1 MHALSNVI
9 IGLLVFGVVV
19 FVHEFGH
26 FMAARWRGVPVD
38 VFSIG
43 FGPALC
49 AWPDRYGTRWQ
60 LSLLPLGGYVK
71 LHGAGVEENP
81 PPPDEAAR
89 DAADPS
95 SYQNQPLLTRVLVT
109 VMGPAFNF
117 LFAILLFI
125 LLYSLY
131 GRPEIKPDIAMV
143 APQSA
148 AAQAGLQK
156 GDHLLSIDGRR
167 ILSVPDFQAAVAAHP
182 GAHIVL
188 GIARDGHDLDV
199 PVTLQSVEEK
209 GVAGKAHA
217 TGRLG
222 IGFAVVR
229 AKPMPFWKAIPA
241 GIEETWHMTCQVVQT
256 LWQMLT
262 GQRNP
267 DQLSGTIGIINM
279 SGQAAHYGLAA
290 LLFFIAM
297 LSANLGLLN
306 LFPVPMLDGGHL
318 LFYTIEAVRGR
329 PISQRAQGY
338 AFQAGLVLVLALFL
352 FSNYNDL
359 SRLGAFSWLT
369 GHKG

>member
-1 MHALSNVI
+1 MHGLFNIAV
-9 IGLLVFGVVV
+9 GLLVFGLVV

-49 AWPDRYGTRWQ
+49 SWHDRYGTRWQ

-71 LHGAGVEENP
+71 LHDAEPEENLP
-81 PPPDEAAR
+81 PPEEAAAA
-89 DAADPS
+89 AADPN
-95 SYQNQPLLTRVLVT
+95 SYQNQPLLTRCLVT

-117 LFAILLFI
+117 LFAILIFA
-125 LLYSLY
+125 LLYGVY
-131 GRPEIKPDIAMV
+131 GRPEVQPDVAMV
-143 APQSA
+143 APESA
-148 AAQAGLQK
+148 AAQAGVEK
-156 GDHLLSIDGRR
+156 GDRLLTLDGRK
-167 ILSVPDFQAAVAAHP
+167 ILGVPDFQAQIAAHP
-182 GAHIVL
+182 GAHVTL
-188 GIARDGHDLDV
+188 GVARDGHDVTL
-199 PVTLQSVEEK
+199 PVTLQSVQDGARK
-209 GVAGKAHA
+209 I
-217 TGRLG
+217 GRLG
-222 IGFAVVR
+222 IGFVVTP
-229 AKPMPFWKAIPA
+229 AKPLPIWKAIPA
-241 GIEETWHMTCQVVQT
+241 GIVETWDISRQVIET

-267 DQLSGTIGIINM
+267 NQLTGTIGIINM
-279 SGQAAHYGLAA
+279 SGQAAHYGMAA

-318 LFYTIEAVRGR
+318 LFYGIEALRGK
-329 PISQRAQGY
+329 PLSQRAQGY

-359 SRLGAFSWLT
+359 SRLGAFSWLS